1 MTSRQE
7 PRPDWLPEL
16 CQGSGLL
23 GVAVLA
29 QLVALVATLVPVDSQ
44 LGWLARLALI
54 SLYAHGVAL
63 TSAALV
69 CASRRWWLRWPLW
82 FEVSGILTMVLA
94 VTVLVAQVAWSF
106 SVILGPPGAAPMPP
120 GRFLS
125 GTVAVTLLVAAVA
138 LRYGWVHQQWR
149 LQVQAA
155 ARAELEALQARIR
168 PHFLFNSMNTIAS
181 LIRVEP
187 RVAERVVEDLSELF
201 RAVLTG
207 DRRQH
212 ALSEE
217 IALLKRYLAIEAL
230 RLGERLRLEY
240 RLERLPA
247 ELPVP
252 PLILQP
258 LVENAVYHGVQ
269 PIPAGGMV
277 SIRGEWLAEGYRITI
292 ENPRPPEAR
301 GSGHRIAQRNV
312 ALRLVY
318 ALGPA
323 ARLQVDE
330 SPTAYRCSVLLPA
343 RPELPDTSR
352 GVPSGHREEQR

>member
-1 MTSRQE
+1 MQSDQ
-7 PRPDWLPEL
+7 PRADWLPEF

-23 GVAVLA
+23 AVAMLA
-29 QLVALVATLVPVDSQ
+29 QLVACVATLVPVDTA
-44 LGWLARLALI
+44 LGWIPRLALI
-54 SLYAHGVAL
+54 SLYAQGVGL

-69 CASRRWWLRWPLW
+69 CASRRWLLRWPLW
-82 FEVSGILTMVLA
+82 LEVLGILALVSV

-106 SVILGPPGAAPMPP
+106 SQVLDAHGAVPMRPW
-120 GRFLS
+120 RFLS
-125 GTVAVTLLVAAVA
+125 GTLAVTLLVVAAA

-181 LIRVEP
+181 LIRIEP
-187 RVAERVVEDLSELF
+187 RRAERVVEDLSELF

-212 ALSEE
+212 PLAEE
-217 IALLKRYLAIEAL
+217 IQLLKRYLDIEAL
-230 RLGERLRLEY
+230 RLGDRLRLD
-240 RLERLPA
+240 LDFADLPA
-247 ELPVP
+247 QLPVP

-269 PIPAGGMV
+269 PLPEGGCV
-277 SIRGEWLAEGYRITI
+277 RIRGAAVAGAYRICI
-292 ENPRPPEAR
+292 ENPRPAQAH
-301 GSGHRIAQRNV
+301 GGGHGIAQHNV
-312 ALRLVY
+312 ALRLSY

-323 ARLQVDE
+323 ARLEVTE
-330 SPTAYRCSVLLPA
+330 SPERYSCSVLLPL
-343 RPELPDTSR
+343 RVTLPDTSR
-352 GVPSGHREEQR
+352 RLPPRQR

>member
-1 MTSRQE
+1 VPAAE
-7 PRPDWLPEL
+7 PRADWLPEL
-16 CQGSGLL
+16 CQGPGLL

-29 QLVALVATLVPVDSQ
+29 QLVALVATLAPVDTS
-44 LGWLARLALI
+44 LGWLPRLALI

-69 CASRRWWLRWPLW
+69 CGTRRWLLRWSLW
-82 FEVSGILTMVLA
+82 AEVLGILGIVLL

-106 SVILGPPGAAPMPP
+106 TAILGPPDGAPMQP

-125 GTVAVTLLVAAVA
+125 GTVAVTLMVAAAA

-212 ALSEE
+212 PLAEE
-217 IALLKRYLAIEAL
+217 IELLQRYLAIESL
-230 RLGERLRLEY
+230 RLGDRLQLDY
-240 RLERLPA
+240 RLTRLPA
-247 ELPVP
+247 ALPVP

-269 PIPAGGMV
+269 PLPMGGTVRIHGDWVAG
-277 SIRGEWLAEGYRITI
+277 GYRISI
-292 ENPRPPEAR
+292 ENPRPAAAR
-301 GSGHRIAQRNV
+301 SGGHRIAQRNV
-312 ALRLVY
+312 ALRLSY

-323 ARLQVDE
+323 ARLEVE
-330 SPTAYRCSVLLPA
+330 ETPMHYRCSVLLPA

-352 GVPSGHREEQR
+352 GAPSGRREKDR

>member
-1 MTSRQE
+1 MRAGE
-7 PRPDWLPEL
+7 PRADWLPEF

-23 GVAVLA
+23 TIAVLA
-29 QLVALVATLVPVDSQ
+29 QLVALVATLVPVDTE
-44 LGWLARLALI
+44 LGWLPRLALI

-69 CASRRWWLRWPLW
+69 CGSRRWLLRWPLW
-82 FEVSGILTMVLA
+82 AEVLGILGLVLV
-94 VTVLVAQVAWSF
+94 VTVLVSQVAWSF
-106 SVILGPPGAAPMPP
+106 TAILGPPGAPPMRP
-120 GRFLS
+120 GRFLT
-125 GTVAVTLLVAAVA
+125 GTVVVTLMVAAAA

-187 RVAERVVEDLSELF
+187 RIAERVVEDLSELF

-212 ALSEE
+212 ALAEE
-217 IALLKRYLAIEAL
+217 VALLRRYLAIEAL
-230 RLGERLRLEY
+230 RLGERLTLDY
-240 RLERLPA
+240 RLDRLPA

-269 PIPAGGMV
+269 PLPGGGTV
-277 SIRGEWLAEGYRITI
+277 RISGDWVAEGYRITI
-292 ENPRPPEAR
+292 ENPRPAETR
-301 GSGHRIAQRNV
+301 GGGHRIAQRNV
-312 ALRLVY
+312 ALRLSY

-323 ARLQVDE
+323 ARLDVTE
-330 SPTAYRCSVLLPA
+330 SATTYRCSVLLPA
-343 RPELPDTSR
+343 RPDLPDTSR
-352 GVPSGHREEQR
+352 RAPSGRQEKRP